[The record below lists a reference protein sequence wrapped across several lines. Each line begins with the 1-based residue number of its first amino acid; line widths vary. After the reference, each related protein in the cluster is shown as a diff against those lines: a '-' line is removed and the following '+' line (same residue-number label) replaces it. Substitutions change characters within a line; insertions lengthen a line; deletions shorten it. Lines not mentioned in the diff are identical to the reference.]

1 MLFHTWVFFVFFLVV
16 YPVFLVIR
24 SNNRLMNLWLMAAS
38 YVCVPVAF
46 VAAAVFAVLFLLK
59 RTRND
64 PSDGGRRGRPPE
76 R

>member
-1 MLFHTWVFFVFFLVV
+1 MDEFLSSWT
-16 YPVFLVIR
+16 FII
-24 SNNRLMNLWLMAAS
+24 LMAAS